1 MSQPPSA
8 MDPFKP
14 IVQQQAEAKQAR
26 DEARTE
32 QRALVRAAFA
42 GAPRAVEWLRQAKAM
57 ADAQPS
63 YRPGLDPHHVA
74 WNEGRR
80 AALHDLVQAI
90 DDAMKG

>member
-1 MSQPPSA
+1 

-14 IVQQQAEAKQAR
+14 IAQQQAEANQKAATAR
-26 DEARTE
+26 EE

-42 GAPRAVEWLRQAKAM
+42 GAPRAVEWLRQAKAQ

-63 YRPGLDPHHVA
+63 YRPGLDTHHAA

-80 AALHDLVQAI
+80 AALHDLVHAI